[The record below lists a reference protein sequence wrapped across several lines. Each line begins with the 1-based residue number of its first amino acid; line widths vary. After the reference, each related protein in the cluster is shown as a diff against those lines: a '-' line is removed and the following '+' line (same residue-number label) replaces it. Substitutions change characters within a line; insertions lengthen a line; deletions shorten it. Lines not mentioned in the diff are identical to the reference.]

1 MRFSLFIVL
10 FFSFLGL
17 SAQSVRVWRDG
28 HLQYEAQSADSVVL
42 GARLSPADVSEHL
55 YVDLGLSVLWATC
68 NVGASE
74 PQQTGDNFAWG
85 ETSAKDSY
93 TEDAYLYGVG
103 QRQDTLTDA
112 SGYSYIVMTQPHY
125 TDLGA
130 DIAGTEHD
138 AAMVQWGGEWRMP
151 TLDEF
156 MELRTQCQWEWTE
169 HKREQGY
176 LITGPNGNSIFLPS
190 SLDKMHPGGQ
200 YWTASASNE
209 PGMAEC
215 LNFIPSLA
223 ILYCAP
229 RYQGLTIRPVLPRE
243 H

>member
-1 MRFSLFIVL
+1 MRFTL
-10 FFSFLGL
+10 FFILVLNVLSL

-68 NVGASE
+68 NVGANE
-74 PQQTGDNFAWG
+74 PQQRGDAFAWG

-93 TEDAYLYGVG
+93 TEEAYLYGVG
-103 QRQDTLTDA
+103 PRQDTLTDA

-130 DIAGTEHD
+130 DIADTEHD
-138 AAMVQWGGEWRMP
+138 VAATQWGGEWRMP
-151 TLDEF
+151 SLSEF
-156 MELRTQCQWEWTE
+156 MELRTQCRWEWTDL
-169 HKREQGY
+169 KREQGY
-176 LITGPNGNSIFLPS
+176 LITAPNGNSIFLPS
-190 SLDKMHPGGQ
+190 LGDKMHPSGQ
-200 YWTASASNE
+200 YWTSTASNDSS
-209 PGMAEC
+209 MAEC

-229 RYQGLTIRPVLPRE
+229 RFQGLGVRPVLPRD